1 MKENKEVFLR
11 EILEQMSTEQL
22 DEMLHSELRKNPVNG
37 SAVRMILSVL
47 KEREADQPVE
57 MAPEV
62 CEAWEQYK
70 ESTSR
75 PVKEPIW
82 QGRRLLKVASMA
94 AVLFVLI
101 AAISQ
106 TAEAESF
113 WGRISRW
120 TDSIFELFAPG
131 EEKESAEYVFETDH
145 PGLQEVY
152 DTLVE
157 LGVTEPVVPMW
168 LPDGNNLNECKI
180 YETPSKTKVCTSFG
194 PDINKIILVWS
205 IYDNNSPTEYHK
217 DESEVEMVEI
227 GGITHNVLRNNNSW
241 AAIWMRDN
249 IECSIFIDCQEDVL
263 YRILKSIYTTEVM

>member
-1 MKENKEVFLR
+1 MKENKEIFLR

-157 LGVTEPVVPMW
+157 LGVTEPVVPTW
-168 LPDGNNLNECKI
+168 LPEGNRLTELKI
-180 YETPSKTKVCTSFG
+180 KETASKTKVHASFG
-194 PDINKIILVWS
+194 PHSNDTVLVYS
-205 IYDNNSPTEYHK
+205 VYDVNVPIEYHK
-217 DESEVEMVEI
+217 DDTEVELVEI
-227 GGITHNVLRNNNSW
+227 GGSTHSIIRNNGLFVT
-241 AAIWMRDN
+241 IWIKDN
-249 IECSIFIDCQEDVL
+249 VECSISIDCQEDEL
-263 YRILKSIYTTEVM
+263 YNILKSIYTLEVN